1 MTLPATRTRPP
12 ATALPRTRRFRVR
25 KGDIYALWAGQT
37 VSMFGDEITAV
48 ALPTIALLV
57 LHVSAFQFGL
67 IAASSYLP
75 YPVLGLL
82 AGAWI
87 DRTRRRA
94 VLMIADLVRGAA
106 IVSIPLAVLVH
117 RISMDQ
123 LVAVG
128 LIVGTA
134 SVFFNSAYQAY
145 LPHIVIRKDLNKA
158 NARLSVSE
166 TASQVAGPT
175 MAGGLITLIG
185 PGGAMFADAASFLVS
200 VISLIFIRRP
210 EMKPDRRRGSL
221 LPDVRDGLRLVI
233 RSRLLLGLTLTSAV
247 SNLGRGMALE
257 LVVLFAYRGLHLP
270 TAVVG
275 AMLAAGNAGP
285 FLGSLASQGL
295 TARLGLGPT
304 LLMGSVMKGLPWV
317 FMPLALFGRAGIPV
331 VVAIMVVSGFF
342 IPISN
347 TNMVTIRQSLVSP
360 DMQGRVAATVRT
372 VTRTAV
378 PVATILGGALAQLG
392 TNVLGPRAGL
402 TGVLALGGLIWLSAG
417 LLLPRR
423 MLRRVHSIDD
433 LDSVR
438 PTLPGADQ
446 RQDGDGTGRDARRL
460 PRIESVLL
468 ADEPYRPMRP
478 YRPMQVIDP
487 AVLSG
492 HLAAAYPGQ
501 NPLLP
506 PQRAVRRAPAP
517 PAPGPAGPDVREVR
531 NPARQEPHP
540 TTPNRQIPH
549 LPASGPAALHY
560 EEPHPTTP
568 NRQIPYPPT
577 PRPPVPGPDP
587 AWPGTGQSI
596 WEMQDDA
603 RLGPDRQGPA
613 SRRPPAQAV
622 PGRAADDLTEAGQGP
637 YRHGTGRTAPGR
649 RGTWR
654 P

>member
-1 MTLPATRTRPP
+1 MTPP
-12 ATALPRTRRFRVR
+12 ATGTRPAAAALPHRRRFRFR

-106 IVSIPLAVLVH
+106 VVSIPLAVLAH
-117 RISMDQ
+117 RISMYQ

-128 LIVGTA
+128 LTLGTA

-145 LPHIVIRKDLNKA
+145 LPHIVTRKALNQA

-175 MAGGLITLIG
+175 IAGGMITLIG
-185 PGGAMFADAASFLVS
+185 AGGAMFADAASFLVS
-200 VISLIFIRRP
+200 VMSLIFIRRV
-210 EMKPDRRRGSL
+210 EMKPERRRGSL
-221 LPDVRDGLRLVI
+221 LPDIRDGLRLVT

-275 AMLAAGNAGP
+275 VMLAAGNAGP
-285 FLGSLASQGL
+285 FLGSLATQAL
-295 TARLGLGPT
+295 TSRFGLGPT
-304 LLMGSVMKGLPWV
+304 LLMGSVMKGLPWA
-317 FMPLALFGRAGIPV
+317 FTPLALFGHAAIPV
-331 VVAIMVVSGFF
+331 IVSIMVVSGFF

-347 TNMVTIRQSLVSP
+347 TNMVTIRQTLVSP
-360 DMQGRVAATVRT
+360 DMQGRVSATVRT

-402 TGVLALGGLIWLSAG
+402 TSVLALGGLIWLSAG

-423 MLRRVHSIDD
+423 LLRNVHSIDD
-433 LDSVR
+433 LRGVM
-438 PTLPGADQ
+438 PTLPGADK
-446 RQDGDGTGRDARRL
+446 RQDGSTGRGATRL

-468 ADEPYRPMRP
+468 AEEPYRPMRP
-478 YRPMQVIDP
+478 YRPMQWIGV
-487 AVLSG
+487 
-492 HLAAAYPGQ
+492 PGEH
-501 NPLLP
+501 
-506 PQRAVRRAPAP
+506 
-517 PAPGPAGPDVREVR
+517 D
-531 NPARQEPHP
+531 PARQGPHTPPAALRHQVPHP
-540 TTPNRQIPH
+540 TTPNERIPH
-549 LPASGPAALHY
+549 RPAPGQRVTRPMPQAPAD
-560 EEPHPTTP
+560 
-568 NRQIPYPPT
+568 
-577 PRPPVPGPDP
+577 PRSLAPGPDP
-587 AWPGTGQSI
+587 AWLDALQEI
-596 WEMQDDA
+596 WEIQNDA
-603 RLGPDRQGPA
+603 RPGPYRQGPA
-613 SRRPPAQAV
+613 GRPLPGSPV
-622 PGRAADDLTEAGQGP
+622 PGPAADDVTGAGQEP
-637 YRHGTGRTAPGR
+637 YRRGTGRTVPGRHGTGRP
-649 RGTWR
+649 
-654 P
+654 